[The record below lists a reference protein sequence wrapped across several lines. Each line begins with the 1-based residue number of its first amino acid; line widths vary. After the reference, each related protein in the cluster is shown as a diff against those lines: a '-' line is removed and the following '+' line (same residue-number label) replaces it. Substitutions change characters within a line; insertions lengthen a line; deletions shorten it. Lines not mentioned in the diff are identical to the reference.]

1 MGRSG
6 GAHDLHEM
14 FVCLAFG
21 IGVSIY
27 ATHVLLASYNSP
39 SQKWRAIFISSPV
52 SFRVA
57 FLFEAKN
64 EKLSASFFSSAIMTT
79 SLKFMI
85 AQLKEAD
92 LSWEQ
97 KAAVLAPEVNKLCE
111 QFEKGA
117 NLQPATQA
125 FIAELL
131 GFCCVRLNHGGLECF
146 CEIII
151 DIYIYIYT
159 AWCIH
164 KMIFFGVDLF
174 FNDVVYARICVSS
187 TMNV

>member
-64 EKLSASFFSSAIMTT
+64 EKLSASFFFVSSHVDQSFPALKTT
-79 SLKFMI
+79 KS
-85 AQLKEAD
+85 D
-92 LSWEQ
+92 
-97 KAAVLAPEVNKLCE
+97 
-111 QFEKGA
+111 FEKSQKYDLYML
-117 NLQPATQA
+117 N
-125 FIAELL
+125 I
-131 GFCCVRLNHGGLECF
+131 GFRFFTGLISKFSSPKNHK
-146 CEIII
+146 I
-151 DIYIYIYT
+151 
-159 AWCIH
+159 
-164 KMIFFGVDLF
+164 
-174 FNDVVYARICVSS
+174 
-187 TMNV
+187 NV